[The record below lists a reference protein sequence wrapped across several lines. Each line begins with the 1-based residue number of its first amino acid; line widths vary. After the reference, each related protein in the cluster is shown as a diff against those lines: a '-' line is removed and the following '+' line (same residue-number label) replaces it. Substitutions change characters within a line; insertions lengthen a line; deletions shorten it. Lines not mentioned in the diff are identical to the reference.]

1 MILQTPHLARL
12 ALVGLIA
19 QTTLGHLP
27 AAAQGAP
34 ATPRP
39 GIRESLTPDPGVAAS
54 RAPAATPAPPV
65 PAPPMGAPAA
75 AAAPNAAAAP
85 PPRPPASP
93 PVPGAPCLIAEFRTI
108 ALGTHN
114 PTERERLIRQW
125 LHRNIPGCSVE
136 KLVTMGSNRAS
147 WLGTADSPEVM
158 GMIDTAIEAKSSG
171 DPAVL
176 KQLYD
181 PQPRSFPP
189 STETLRTEPPNPIL
203 APSGAAGMLPPIGM
217 VNLVRDSGASEGGRG
232 AGRGESG
239 AADFNDAQ
247 RKAIRDY
254 FAQSQEMGDCPPGLI
269 ARAGRC
275 LSQNPD
281 KPWKLGEPLP
291 RQAVTR
297 DLPNVLVER
306 LGGLPAEGY
315 RMVRSETD
323 VLMLDRNDRVVGAVV
338 DYGQPDARPR
348 PAPRPTT
355 QPGTNATPR

>member
-1 MILQTPHLARL
+1 MILQTLPLARL

-19 QTTLGHLP
+19 LSALDPLP

-34 ATPRP
+34 AAPRP
-39 GIRESLTPDPGVAAS
+39 GIRESLAPDPGMPPS
-54 RAPAATPAPPV
+54 RAPAA
-65 PAPPMGAPAA
+65 APAQTTSPA
-75 AAAPNAAAAP
+75 GAPNAATAP
-85 PPRPPASP
+85 PARPPASP
-93 PVPGAPCLIAEFRTI
+93 PVPGAPCLIAEFRTV

-114 PTERERLIRQW
+114 PTERERLARQW
-125 LHRNIPGCSVE
+125 LHRNIPGCSVD

-158 GMIDTAIEAKSSG
+158 GMIDTAIEAKASG
-171 DPAVL
+171 DPALL

-189 STETLRTEPPNPIL
+189 STETLRTEPPNPVL
-203 APSGAAGMLPPIGM
+203 GPSGAAGMLPPIGM
-217 VNLVRDSGASEGGRG
+217 VNLSRDGDSRDPGRG
-232 AGRGESG
+232 AGHGESA

-254 FAQSQEMGDCPPGLI
+254 FGQSYEMGDCPPGLI

-275 LSQNPD
+275 LSQNPE
-281 KPWKLGEPLP
+281 KTWKLGEPLP

-348 PAPRPTT
+348 PAPRPGV
-355 QPGTNATPR
+355 QSVSPAAPR